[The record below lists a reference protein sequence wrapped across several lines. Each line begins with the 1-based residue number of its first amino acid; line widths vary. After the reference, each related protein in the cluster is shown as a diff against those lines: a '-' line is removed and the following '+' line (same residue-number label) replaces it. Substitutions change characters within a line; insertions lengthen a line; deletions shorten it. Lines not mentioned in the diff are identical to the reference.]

1 MNWLDIVI
9 AVVLVIGIV
18 IGVKAGLIKMVVS
31 LAGLIL
37 AIFLAGRF
45 YVALANILTFIPSD
59 QAARVVAY
67 IIIFIVVMLIAALIA
82 WLLTKL
88 ASAIL
93 LGWINRLVG
102 AIVGLLVGA
111 IFCGAILAI
120 WVKYT
125 SMGADVISS
134 SYLGKFLLN
143 TFPLVLALLPG
154 EFDSIKSFFN

>member
-9 AVVLVIGIV
+9 AIVLVIGV
-18 IGVKAGLIKMVVS
+18 VMGLKAGLIKMVIS

-45 YVALANILTFIPSD
+45 YVALADKLAFISSD
-59 QAARVVAY
+59 QVARIAAY
-67 IIIFIVVMLIAALIA
+67 IIIFVVIMIIAAILA
-82 WLLTKL
+82 WILTKL

-102 AIVGLLVGA
+102 AVIGLIIGA

-125 SMGADVISS
+125 SMGADVISDS
-134 SYLGKFLLN
+134 FLGKFLLN

-154 EFDSIKSFFN
+154 EFDTIRSYFD

>member
-9 AVVLVIGIV
+9 AIVLVIGILL
-18 IGVKAGLIKMVVS
+18 GLKTGLIKMVVS

-45 YVALANILTFIPSD
+45 YVALAGVMTFIPSE
-59 QAARVVAY
+59 QVAKVVAY
-67 IIIFIVVMLIAALIA
+67 IIIFVVIMLIAALAA
-82 WLLTKL
+82 WLLTKI

-93 LGWINRLVG
+93 LGWINRLTG
-102 AIVGLLVGA
+102 AIVGLIVGA

-125 SMGADVISS
+125 SMGASVISAS
-134 SYLGKFLLN
+134 ALGKFLLH
-143 TFPLVLALLPG
+143 TFPLVLGLLPG
-154 EFDSIKSFFN
+154 EFETIRSFFD

>member
-1 MNWLDIVI
+1 MNWLDIVLVI
-9 AVVLVIGIV
+9 VLVIGIV
-18 IGVKAGLIKMVVS
+18 LGIKAGLIKMVVS

-37 AIFLAGRF
+37 GIFLAGRF
-45 YVALANILTFIPSD
+45 YIALADKMTFISSD
-59 QAARVVAY
+59 QVARVVAY
-67 IIIFIVVMLIAALIA
+67 IIIFAVVMIIAAIVA
-82 WLLTKL
+82 WLLTKF

-93 LGWINRLVG
+93 LGWINRLCG

-125 SMGADVISS
+125 SMGADVIGGSAI
-134 SYLGKFLLN
+134 GKFLLN

-154 EFDSIKSFFN
+154 EFGTIKSFFN

>member
-1 MNWLDIVI
+1 MNWLDIVLAI
-9 AVVLVIGIV
+9 VLVIGV
-18 IGVKAGLIKMVVS
+18 VLGVKAGLIKMVVS

-45 YVALANILTFIPSD
+45 YVRLGEAMTFIPTE

-67 IIIFIVVMLIAALIA
+67 VIIFFVVMIIAAIIA
-82 WLLTKL
+82 WLLTKFV
-88 ASAIL
+88 SAIL

-102 AIVGLLVGA
+102 GIVGLLVGA

-125 SMGADVISS
+125 SMGADVISGS
-134 SYLGKFLLN
+134 AIGKFLLN
-143 TFPLVLALLPG
+143 TFPLVLALLPS
-154 EFDSIKSFFN
+154 EFGTIKSIFK

>member
-9 AVVLVIGIV
+9 AIVLVIGI
-18 IGVKAGLIKMVVS
+18 ILGVKTGLIKMVIS

-45 YVALANILTFIPSD
+45 YVALAGVMNFIPSE

-67 IIIFIVVMLIAALIA
+67 IIIFIVVMIIAAIIA
-82 WLLTKL
+82 WLLTKFV
-88 ASAIL
+88 SAIL

-102 AIVGLLVGA
+102 GIVGLLVGA
-111 IFCGAILAI
+111 IFCGAILAV

-125 SMGADVISS
+125 SMGGDVIGGSA
-134 SYLGKFLLN
+134 LGKFFLH
-143 TFPLVLALLPG
+143 TFPLVLALLPS
-154 EFDSIKSFFN
+154 EFGTIRDFFQ